1 MPPDTAST
9 SSEPAVEQVDSFVL
23 LCQLRNSFQVP
34 VRHDLGKEEEA
45 QLKYPVPRRAGHV
58 RVFGAI
64 SEALHLFSDR
74 SVDACWPRRQPRALH
89 CSYPGVLGALL
100 LISCQQFNSQELDSG
115 AWFKFSDET
124 VVPLTAKSKL
134 GLQEEDGMKKVLF
147 LIF

>member
-1 MPPDTAST
+1 M
-9 SSEPAVEQVDSFVL
+9 
-23 LCQLRNSFQVP
+23 
-34 VRHDLGKEEEA
+34 
-45 QLKYPVPRRAGHV
+45 
-58 RVFGAI
+58 
-64 SEALHLFSDR
+64 
-74 SVDACWPRRQPRALH
+74 
-89 CSYPGVLGALL
+89 

>member
-45 QLKYPVPRRAGHV
+45 QLEHSVPRRVGHV

-74 SVDACWPRRQPRALH
+74 SVDACWPRRQPRALY
-89 CSYPGVLGALL
+89 CSYPGGWGTI
-100 LISCQQFNSQELDSG
+100 LISSQQFNSQELDSG

-147 LIF
+147 PIF